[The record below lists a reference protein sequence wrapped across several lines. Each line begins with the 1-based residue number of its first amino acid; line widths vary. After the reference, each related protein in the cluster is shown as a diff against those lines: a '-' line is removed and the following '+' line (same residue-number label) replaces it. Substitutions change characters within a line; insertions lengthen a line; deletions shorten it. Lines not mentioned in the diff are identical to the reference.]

1 MSTSEQNAKYNQ
13 IFKNVYSYLFQ
24 NLFRSNNL
32 VFFSAQEA
40 GHQFEVNN
48 SNNESNNEN
57 TIGRHAHGVC
67 TLYKWL

>member
-1 MSTSEQNAKYNQ
+1 MFFLS
-13 IFKNVYSYLFQ
+13 Q

-32 VFFSAQEA
+32 IFFSAQEA